1 MKDKNT
7 DFPQYRKLSN
17 GKSFYKINSTAHFE
31 ECQIMASKVF
41 YFEIHAV
48 QYPEMLKIND
58 LLATIEPYEPTTAA
72 EFQQLFEK
80 SM

>member
-41 YFEIHAV
+41 YFEVYAV

-58 LLATIEPYEPTTAA
+58 LLATIEPYDSTTAT